1 MRRLVILSDTDAKVA
16 AVSAVAQAPITPDR
30 PLCVRIEPYQ
40 DVRSRQAN
48 ALYWSRLEEIADQ
61 VMPGGVAYTPDAF
74 HEYFARKFLPQTWMT
89 LPNGKTA
96 LVRKSTKQLTVAEF
110 GDYLERIAA
119 WAAHHEVQ
127 LTE

>member
-1 MRRLVILSDTDAKVA
+1 MRKLVILTDTDAKVR
-16 AVSAVAQAPITPDR
+16 AVSAVAQAPVGTEH

-40 DVRSRQAN
+40 DLRSVQAN
-48 ALYWSRLEEIADQ
+48 RLYWSRIEEIADQ
-61 VMPGGVAYTPDAF
+61 LTPGGVVYTTDAW

-119 WAAHHEVQ
+119 WAAHHEVT